1 MDLPLDLCGGFQ
13 VDPLHT
19 AVPLASLLQLGGKD
33 FPLLQL
39 GGRDFPLLVLLNLR
53 SGHGGADAGS
63 HHVS

>member
-1 MDLPLDLCGGFQ
+1 MSLRGEELDLPLDLCGGFQ

-19 AVPLASLLQLGGKD
+19 ALPLASLLQLGG
-33 FPLLQL
+33 
-39 GGRDFPLLVLLNLR
+39 GGFPLLVLLNLR